1 MDSVFAPL
9 KFLVQMTV
17 FVILNHEEQRLFM
30 SYRSVFLF
38 IIRKHRLLK
47 LKFIHVVS
55 LHD

>member
-9 KFLVQMTV
+9 KFLVQMTI
-17 FVILNHEEQRLFM
+17 FVILNHEEQQLFM

-38 IIRKHRLLK
+38 IIRKHGLLK